1 MNTDEYFHQFL
12 LRKTYRYIETKKY
25 GASFMKFEKYFQQK
39 ERKLQRKKTEKTDM
53 HYTLKFQWLSNQY
66 NMNVRVL
73 YNLRIINI
81 NYQLI
86 L

>member
-1 MNTDEYFHQFL
+1 
-12 LRKTYRYIETKKY
+12 
-25 GASFMKFEKYFQQK
+25 MKFEKYFQQK
-39 ERKLQRKKTEKTDM
+39 ERKLQRKKTEKADM